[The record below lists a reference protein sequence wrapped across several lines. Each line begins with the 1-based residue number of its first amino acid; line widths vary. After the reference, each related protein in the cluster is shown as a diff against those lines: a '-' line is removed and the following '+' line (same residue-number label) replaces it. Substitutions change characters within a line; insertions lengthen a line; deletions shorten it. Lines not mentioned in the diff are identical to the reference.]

1 MKMKKMMK
9 LSKFKA
15 CICEGA
21 AERAILDILL
31 ENDLLIFAKNELIDD
46 DIIRCRSAEEFESR
60 YLRKKFD
67 DQISVIRILDR
78 EKENFKMSD

>member
-1 MKMKKMMK
+1 MKKMMK

-31 ENDLLIFAKNELIDD
+31 ENDLLIFSKSWRIG
-46 DIIRCRSAEEFESR
+46 CRS
-60 YLRKKFD
+60 L
-67 DQISVIRILDR
+67 
-78 EKENFKMSD
+78 

>member
-1 MKMKKMMK
+1 MEMNKVMK

-31 ENDLLIFAKNELIDD
+31 ENDLLIFAQTFLI
-46 DIIRCRSAEEFESR
+46 
-60 YLRKKFD
+60 
-67 DQISVIRILDR
+67 
-78 EKENFKMSD
+78 

>member
-1 MKMKKMMK
+1 MNKVMK

-31 ENDLLIFAKNELIDD
+31 ENDLLIFG
-46 DIIRCRSAEEFESR
+46 SSR
-60 YLRKKFD
+60 NLQSLVHTPVKK
-67 DQISVIRILDR
+67 
-78 EKENFKMSD
+78 

>member
-1 MKMKKMMK
+1 MKMKKLMK

-31 ENDLLIFAKNELIDD
+31 ENDLLIFSKKELIDD
-46 DIIRCRSAEEFESR
+46 DIIRCRDAKEFESR
-60 YLRKKFD
+60 YLRKIFEHK
-67 DQISVIRILDR
+67 ISVIRILDR
-78 EKENFKMSD
+78 